1 LPANRVSRHRDTARR
16 KARNTTCCLG
26 PRPPISPAMTS
37 FSTLSLYALTVKAPS
52 ATQEAI
58 SGDFVGSG
66 NGHVLT
72 ANGSRLTLYE
82 VSKYSNGFKELYSQ
96 DVFGII
102 RRIAKFRLAGS
113 TKGTSSLSATRK
125 AL

>member
-1 LPANRVSRHRDTARR
+1 
-16 KARNTTCCLG
+16 
-26 PRPPISPAMTS
+26 MTS

-52 ATQEAI
+52 ATQDAI
-58 SGDFVGSG
+58 VGDFVGDGSKKE
-66 NGHVLT
+66 HILT

-82 VSKYSNGFKELYSQ
+82 VSRQSNGFKELYSQ

-113 TKGTSSLSATRK
+113 TKGTSSHSVTRK